1 MRARHRDVLVA
12 ALERLNLDLDEDE
25 IEYVASGAVEDDE
38 RGTTVARDEFVD
50 FSWPVFAARLD
61 DDEARAQAMAGEI
74 HDAFDDD
81 EGTSVDGAAEGATR
95 RAPVFLGEGWDE
107 QQAAEKRAR
116 DEERSAAGR
125 MFVVNAMG
133 TSGTLKLSA
142 EAKEKERSRRQGE
155 RLAAEAERERK
166 EMREELST
174 ARAKAARLR
183 VDGRGKTLANVDL
196 GPFNLPNPGGGV
208 DLIEDASLTLT
219 PGRRYGL
226 IGRNGK
232 GKSTLLKHIAA
243 RRVKGI
249 DDSYSVHYVT
259 QEVELDEDEESM
271 LPGEIVLRADLQRG
285 LLLDEQARLESSED
299 ANELARLQEVNAKLD
314 AIGAASAPA
323 RVAVLLK
330 NLGFSEVL
338 IARPMKALSGGWR
351 VRTALAAALFAE
363 PDVLLLDEPTN
374 HLSISAVMFLSREL
388 STNPVWGSRIIV
400 TVSHDRHFL
409 DEVTTDSLHI
419 SGAAKRLTSHRMA
432 YSAWAKK
439 RREQQIALGRRVEQR
454 AEKIAAL
461 QAFANHG
468 FKYGGSSSAI
478 GAMKKRE
485 KEAQKL
491 ELEAETEADLMADL
505 EEDAELALNLQA
517 GGELRQNIVRFDA
530 VAFKYPGAE
539 DENDLFSDVDLSV
552 DAKSRVVLLGENG
565 QGKTTMVKLMTAAL
579 EPTNGLITRDQ
590 GARVCLVNQHHAE
603 QLAFDKTPLAFML
616 DKFPGD
622 GSYAHEQQL
631 RSHLSGC
638 GVLTELQNVPALALS
653 GGQKSR
659 VAMAAVSYQK
669 PHLIILDEPTNNLDL
684 ESCEALA
691 SAIENFKGG
700 VVLVSHDQYFVERVA
715 KEVLVIE
722 GGVVKRLDSFA
733 AYKKSIAKKL
743 AAAA

>member
-50 FSWPVFAARLD
+50 FSWPVFAARLVVV
-61 DDEARAQAMAGEI
+61 EARARAMAGEI

-81 EGTSVDGAAEGATR
+81 EGTSVDGAVEGATR

-133 TSGTLKLSA
+133 TSGTLKSSA

-299 ANELARLQEVNAKLD
+299 ANELARLQEINAKLD

-323 RVAVLLK
+323 RVAA
-330 NLGFSEVL
+330 SARA
-338 IARPMKALSGGWR
+338 ARPARKTCR
-351 VRTALAAALFAE
+351 
-363 PDVLLLDEPTN
+363 
-374 HLSISAVMFLSREL
+374 
-388 STNPVWGSRIIV
+388 WG
-400 TVSHDRHFL
+400 T
-409 DEVTTDSLHI
+409 
-419 SGAAKRLTSHRMA
+419 
-432 YSAWAKK
+432 
-439 RREQQIALGRRVEQR
+439 
-454 AEKIAAL
+454 
-461 QAFANHG
+461 
-468 FKYGGSSSAI
+468 
-478 GAMKKRE
+478 
-485 KEAQKL
+485 
-491 ELEAETEADLMADL
+491 
-505 EEDAELALNLQA
+505 A
-517 GGELRQNIVRFDA
+517 GG
-530 VAFKYPGAE
+530 
-539 DENDLFSDVDLSV
+539 
-552 DAKSRVVLLGENG
+552 
-565 QGKTTMVKLMTAAL
+565 
-579 EPTNGLITRDQ
+579 
-590 GARVCLVNQHHAE
+590 
-603 QLAFDKTPLAFML
+603 
-616 DKFPGD
+616 
-622 GSYAHEQQL
+622 
-631 RSHLSGC
+631 
-638 GVLTELQNVPALALS
+638 
-653 GGQKSR
+653 
-659 VAMAAVSYQK
+659 
-669 PHLIILDEPTNNLDL
+669 
-684 ESCEALA
+684 
-691 SAIENFKGG
+691 
-700 VVLVSHDQYFVERVA
+700 
-715 KEVLVIE
+715 
-722 GGVVKRLDSFA
+722 
-733 AYKKSIAKKL
+733 
-743 AAAA
+743 